1 MRIGICDDNGKDAQR
16 IAFVLSD
23 ISPNLE
29 IVCFDT
35 GSALLDA
42 VKDKS
47 FDLVFLDVFLKQEN
61 GMDVAV
67 TLRQSSPDTQI
78 VFSTISRD
86 FALEAFQIQ
95 AADYLVKPY
104 SDMDI
109 VKAFSRANVRQKQQ
123 KPDSVLL
130 KAGREMRAFRPQD
143 VVSIESDKHY
153 TLLTAA
159 DGTQTRLHLSY
170 SKVAPQFPE
179 PFVEVRRG
187 ITVNLA
193 YVSGVNGNTLMLTDG
208 SRCTVS
214 RAKLDAVIQ
223 SYTRFVSEN

>member
-16 IAFVLSD
+16 IRFALSD

-29 IVCFDT
+29 IVCFVT
-35 GSALLDA
+35 GSELLEA
-42 VKDKS
+42 AKETK
-47 FDLVFLDVFLKQEN
+47 FDIVFLDIYLKQEN
-61 GMDVAV
+61 GMDIAAA
-67 TLRQSSPDTQI
+67 LRQSSPDTQI
-78 VFSTISRD
+78 VFSTTSRD
-86 FALEAFQIQ
+86 FAVEAFQVQ

-109 VKAFSRANVRQKQQ
+109 VKAFSRANVKQKQQ

-130 KAGREMRAFRPQD
+130 KAGREMRMFRPQD

-170 SKVAPQFPE
+170 SEVAPQFSE
-179 PFVEVRRG
+179 PFIEVRRG

-193 YVSGVNGNTLMLTDG
+193 YVSGVNGNTLTLTDG

-214 RAKLDAVIQ
+214 RSRLGAVIQ
-223 SYTRFVSEN
+223 SYTRYVSGS

>member
-42 VKDKS
+42 AKDKS

-78 VFSTISRD
+78 VFSTTSRD
-86 FALEAFQIQ
+86 FAVEAFQVQ

-123 KPDSVLL
+123 QPDSVLL
-130 KAGREMRAFRPQD
+130 KAGREMRMFRPQD

-170 SKVAPQFPE
+170 SEVAPQFPE
-179 PFVEVRRG
+179 SFIEVRRG

-193 YVSGVNGNTLMLTDG
+193 YVSGVNGNTLTLTDG

-214 RAKLDAVIQ
+214 RAKLGAVIQ